1 MILSRLFSAAALAAS
16 LAVAPLPALAMD
28 KGDGIHTES
37 WFKNDSFLILADD
50 VAEAA
55 AKGKLLAI
63 IWEQEG
69 CGACQRLHDVNLQ
82 EEPVKAYLQQHFDL
96 MTMNMYGEM
105 EVTDFDGEKLPEK
118 DLAFKQQ
125 VNFTPTT
132 IFFDETG
139 KEVFRM
145 PGYGAPFFW
154 LAAFVY
160 VNEKGYAD
168 AEHRGMFPRWTKA
181 NRDTLVKAYGSE
193 PKS

>member
-193 PKS
+193 PES

>member
-1 MILSRLFSAAALAAS
+1 MILSRLLSAAAVAVS
-16 LAVAPLPALAMD
+16 LATAPLSASAMD